1 MRVGCMQRPVVNKI
15 GITSLIDVGYSVL
28 LQRAS
33 RNGNQLSVVTWQ
45 HVCLLL
51 VVGTIGIYRSTPFVL
66 FTIVGSSFWSICIHL
81 LS

>member
-33 RNGNQLSVVTWQ
+33 RNGNQLSVVT
-45 HVCLLL
+45 
-51 VVGTIGIYRSTPFVL
+51 
-66 FTIVGSSFWSICIHL
+66 
-81 LS
+81 